1 MNTEFTET
9 SLKDILKRH
18 KRSFDG
24 KIFPNEPPDEDD
36 LMLIFGLTQ
45 EIKSKNK
52 QYWGKQL
59 GHCWED
65 IITTLCRQ
73 KCENFGDRIKYGS
86 GRKHLCDFVIGN
98 IAVDTKYRIGSGDQ
112 GTLDKFKLYG
122 NKLHERGYRP
132 FMLILRK
139 DNLPSAINACQE
151 GGWTVKTD
159 NETYE
164 YISGITSFDLKS
176 WLKAK
181 RNCYNPSDIGTT

>member
-1 MNTEFTET
+1 MSSKSIEN
-9 SLKDILKRH
+9 SLESILEDY
-18 KRSFDG
+18 KRSFNN
-24 KIFPNEPPDEDD
+24 KIFSDNSSDEDD
-36 LMLIFGLTQ
+36 LMLVFGLTQ
-45 EIKSKNK
+45 EIKSQNK
-52 QYWGKQL
+52 QFWGREL
-59 GHCWED
+59 GHCWEK

-86 GRKHLCDFVIGN
+86 GRKHLCDFVIGDV
-98 IAVDTKYRIGSGDQ
+98 AVDTKYRIGSGDQ
-112 GTLDKFKLYG
+112 GTLDKFELYG
-122 NKLHERGYRP
+122 SKLREKGYRP

-139 DNLPSAINACQE
+139 DNLSQAINACQR

-181 RNCYNPSDIGTT
+181 RNCYNPNDIRTT